1 MPGTVDAQ
9 AEMAF
14 LRRLRAVRHFR
25 PEPVPDAIVAELLQ
39 VARWSGSA
47 KNEQPWEFVVVR
59 DRETLR
65 ALAAVE
71 DSTAPHLAGAAVG
84 IILVMRGDPKRV
96 AQETFDEGR
105 LSERILLAA
114 AAFGVGGCV
123 GWLTG
128 RGRDAAKAILGIP
141 PERFVR
147 TALSLGYP
155 DEAARAARPKP
166 PQARKPL
173 AALVSNE
180 RYGQRPNGASPGR

>member
-1 MPGTVDAQ
+1 MPGTIDTQ
-9 AEMAF
+9 ATMAF
-14 LRRLRAVRHFR
+14 LRGLRAVRYFR
-25 PEPVPDAIVAELLQ
+25 PEPIPEEIVSELLQ

-47 KNEQPWEFVVVR
+47 KNDQPWEFIVVR
-59 DRETLR
+59 DRDTLR

-71 DSTAPHLAGAAVG
+71 DSTAPHLAGAALG
-84 IILVMRGDPKRV
+84 IILVMHGDTKRV

-114 AAFGVGGCV
+114 AAFGIGGCV

-173 AALVSNE
+173 ASLVSTE
-180 RYGQRPNGASPGR
+180 RYGQRPDGASAGR

>member
-1 MPGTVDAQ
+1 MPGTIDTQ
-9 AEMAF
+9 ATTAF
-14 LRRLRAVRHFR
+14 LRGLRAVRYFR
-25 PEPVPDAIVAELLQ
+25 PEPIPEEIVSELLQ

-47 KNEQPWEFVVVR
+47 KNDQPWEFIVVR
-59 DRETLR
+59 DRDTLR

-71 DSTAPHLAGAAVG
+71 DSTAPHLAGAALG
-84 IILVMRGDPKRV
+84 IILVMHGDTKRV

-114 AAFGVGGCV
+114 AAFGIGGCV

-173 AALVSNE
+173 ASLVSTE
-180 RYGQRPNGASPGR
+180 RYGQRPDGASAGR

>member
-9 AEMAF
+9 SETAF
-14 LRRLRAVRHFR
+14 LRGLRAVRNFR
-25 PEPVPDAIVAELLQ
+25 PEPVPEEVIAELLQ

-47 KNEQPWEFVVVR
+47 KNDQPWEFIVVR
-59 DRETLR
+59 DRDTLR

-84 IILVMRGDPKRV
+84 IILVMHGDTKRV

-114 AAFGVGGCV
+114 AAFGVGGCI

-128 RGRDAAKAILGIP
+128 RGRDAAKSILGIP
-141 PERFVR
+141 TERFVR
-147 TALSLGYP
+147 TALALGYP

-173 AALVSNE
+173 ASLVSNE
-180 RYGQRPNGASPGR
+180 RYGQRPNGASAGR

>member
-1 MPGTVDAQ
+1 MPGTVEAQ
-9 AEMAF
+9 SAMAF
-14 LRRLRAVRHFR
+14 LRGLRAVRNFR
-25 PEPVPDAIVAELLQ
+25 AEPVPEEVIAELLQ

-47 KNEQPWEFVVVR
+47 KNEQPWEFIVVR
-59 DRETLR
+59 DRDTLR

-114 AAFGVGGCV
+114 SAFGVGGCV

-173 AALVSNE
+173 ASLVSNE
-180 RYGQRPNGASPGR
+180 RYGQRPNGASAGR